1 MFRRLFRTV
10 ARGRS
15 EATPIGLLS
24 GVTLFFA
31 VVAGVIMTVAL
42 VAWYAAR

>member
-1 MFRRLFRTV
+1 M

-15 EATPIGLLS
+15 EATPIGLIS
-24 GVTLFFA
+24 GVTLA
-31 VVAGVIMTVAL
+31 IALVAGVLITIAL